1 MSKISCVVLTE
12 TRCVLLVISEEQLT
26 MNAIPK
32 PKATELC
39 QSQVASF
46 CIVEESTHT
55 KSKDSGPYSIDV
67 RRTILIL
74 EMRVIDPCKSI
85 LQASNRTKS
94 IDHFNRENQA
104 KNFQEITE
112 GHCVSTRQ

>member
-46 CIVEESTHT
+46 GIVEESTHT
-55 KSKDSGPYSIDV
+55 KSKDSSPSSIDL
-67 RRTILIL
+67 RRPILIL
-74 EMRVIDPCKSI
+74 EMRIIDPCISI

-94 IDHFNRENQA
+94 SDHFNRKNQA
-104 KNFQEITE
+104 QIFSGDNR
-112 GHCVSTRQ
+112 GVL